1 MVKRKNKSERIKQ
14 ASKDYHRNNKNN
26 SNSTEEN
33 KKQSDREES
42 SHSSSLAQR
51 ERAKQETVSEVFDSS
66 GSHATVEMKN
76 SISMQKKDVKGTLS
90 TNEKKEPERTGMVNT
105 GIMDNNVNT
114 DLPVINPVREQQT
127 SIMIESKEDEVA
139 KRGIIIPDYKKIQNI
154 ESYIKQGNLN
164 YPNIFTTCI
173 SLWQNYTMA
182 WIMTYKEFA
191 RNVERMA
198 EYWYQLSWNPSSA
211 KEEEYH
217 QQ

>member
-14 ASKDYHRNNKNN
+14 TSKDYHRNNKNN

-51 ERAKQETVSEVFDSS
+51 KRAKQETVPEVFDSS

-76 SISMQKKDVKGTLS
+76 SISMQEKDMKGTLS

-105 GIMDNNVNT
+105 EIMDNNVNT
-114 DLPVINPVREQQT
+114 DLPVINPLREQQT

-164 YPNIFTTCI
+164 YPNIFTTSI

-182 WIMTYKEFA
+182 WIITYKEFA

-198 EYWYQLSWNPSSA
+198 EYWYHLPWNPSSA